1 MPLAN
6 EAKDDIRLVMTVFA
20 PITYPPSNVLVFT
33 GDGEQLVGT
42 GSVLSVSPDRIILK
56 RVLLSG
62 HPYRCYK
69 RGSCVVRFM
78 FFNPEDVN
86 WFKPIELRTKYGRHG
101 HIVESC
107 GTHGYMK
114 CMFDNQMTQ
123 MDTVLMPLYKRVYPK
138 WTFEELV
145 NC

>member
-1 MPLAN
+1 MKGIHKRADCPIFSEHSLRSDKHKMIRFMPLAN

-86 WFKPIELRTKYGRHG
+86 WFKPMSSVKSEEPFRLIC
-101 HIVESC
+101 INIP
-107 GTHGYMK
+107 GTGAA
-114 CMFDNQMTQ
+114 N
-123 MDTVLMPLYKRVYPK
+123 
-138 WTFEELV
+138 
-145 NC
+145 